1 MPLRSVQKFTAYLMA
16 ALGLTLLAF
25 SGELGTAGTLLVFA
39 TFVAS
44 WWFEEPLIT
53 SKKWLQAWNAA
64 ALAVFVLQFIR
75 WWTGLGFVTAA
86 VQFAAFLQINKL
98 YNRRSQ
104 ADYDHIL
111 VLSLI
116 HLIGSSILFS
126 DIEYAVLFVFYVII
140 TPWHMMLG
148 QIRREVEAKYL
159 EKKDA
164 ESIYNFKRVLKS
176 KRLISGNLLIGT
188 AILSMPI
195 YLFTAIFFLTFPRIG
210 FGLLAGQSRLS
221 RHSVGFSDTIMLGD
235 LVPLAD
241 NPLAVARVE
250 FEGSKPDME
259 LLKTVHWR
267 ATAYDRYD
275 GNQWLRTLSFGASL
289 QLRDNLYIIAEDGGG
304 YPDLNRDYYAMNITL
319 QPIYPKALLI
329 PEETPYIEMTYKQ
342 PIRVIRQRLTWGPS
356 QEVRYS
362 DPFDA
367 GISYRVFMARNFAS
381 KDVNIPFRFSE
392 TFSEQDLKPYLQ
404 VPHSSKAFHE
414 RAAKFAAEYP
424 DAADRAQAVESWL
437 RSSFGYTRSEF
448 RKVPKG
454 RSPVDAFLFDWKE
467 GNCEYFST
475 AMVLLLRDSGI
486 PARNVAGFLGGQWNN
501 IGNYLIIREG
511 DAHSWVEAYLP
522 DRGWVMFDPTPA
534 SSSPD
539 FITNPFFTT
548 LLQFFDVMSLA
559 WQKHVIAYDLSRQS
573 KFMKAGYDRFMH
585 WRSTAGSL
593 RKGLSY
599 TFGPEHKRIL
609 IVLIILIVWLIY
621 FASFRKETMLRAPM
635 AYRQSVSVR
644 KAVNLLSILDRRLET
659 LGLHRPPSRPPLR
672 HGRSIASHIKDPAS
686 MLGIVEIYNETRF
699 GSRML
704 PPEEYRDLV
713 QKIKVLE

>member
-1 MPLRSVQKFTAYLMA
+1 MPLRNVQKFTAYLMA
-16 ALGLTLLAF
+16 ALGLILLAF
-25 SGELGTAGTLLVFA
+25 SGELGTLGTLLTFA
-39 TFVAS
+39 AFVAS
-44 WWFEEPLIT
+44 WWFEEPLVA

-64 ALAVFVLQFIR
+64 TLAFFVLQFVR

-98 YNRRSQ
+98 CNRRSQ
-104 ADYDHIL
+104 ADFDHIL

-126 DIEYAVLFVFYVII
+126 DIEYAILFVFYVII

-164 ESIYNFKRVLKS
+164 ESVYNFKRVLKS

-195 YLFTAIFFLTFPRIG
+195 YFFTAIFFLTFPRIG
-210 FGLLAGQSRLS
+210 FGLLAGQSGLS
-221 RHSVGFSDTIMLGD
+221 RQSVGFTDTIMLGD
-235 LVPLAD
+235 LVPLSD

-250 FEGSKPDME
+250 FEGPGPDTN
-259 LLKTVHWR
+259 LLRTIHWR

-275 GNQWLRTLSFGASL
+275 GNQWLRTLSFGSSL
-289 QLRDNLYIIAEDGGG
+289 QIRDNVYIIAEEGGG

-342 PIRVIRQRLTWGPS
+342 PIRMIRQRLTWGPS

-367 GISYRVFMARNFAS
+367 GISYRVFMARDFAEKS
-381 KDVNIPFRFSE
+381 MNLPFKFSGVQFDE
-392 TFSEQDLKPYLQ
+392 KLERYLQ
-404 VPHSSKAFHE
+404 VPHSSAAFHE
-414 RAAKFAAEYP
+414 LAADFKARYP
-424 DAADRAQAVESWL
+424 DPELRAQAIESWL
-437 RSSFGYTRSEF
+437 RSSFGYTRSEY
-448 RKVPKG
+448 RKVPEG
-454 RSPVDAFLFDWKE
+454 TRPVDAFLFDWKK

-486 PARNVAGFLGGQWNN
+486 PARNVAGFLGGQWNG
-501 IGNYLIIREG
+501 IGDYLIIREG
-511 DAHSWVEAYLP
+511 DAHSWVEAHLP
-522 DRGWVMFDPTPA
+522 GTGWVTFDPTPA

-539 FITNPFFTT
+539 FITNPFLST
-548 LLQFFDVMSLA
+548 LLQLFDVMSLA

-573 KFMKAGYDRFMH
+573 KFMKSGYDRFMK
-585 WRSTAGSL
+585 WRNAAG
-593 RKGLSY
+593 GLGRSASY
-599 TFGPEHKRIL
+599 GFGPEHKKIL
-609 IVLIILIVWLIY
+609 VVLIMLVVWLVY
-621 FASFRKETMLRAPM
+621 FASFRKEPMLTAPM
-635 AYRQSVSVR
+635 LYRQSVSVR

-672 HGRSIASHIKDPAS
+672 HGRSIASNVKDSAS
-686 MLGIVEIYNETRF
+686 MLEIVEIYNETRF
-699 GSRML
+699 GSRLL
-704 PPEEYRDLV
+704 PPQEYRDLV
-713 QKIKVLE
+713 QRIKVLE